1 MSKKINHV
9 KWIMNEW
16 KDHKGYVLILLFLTV
31 LSTSVAVAYPFLF
44 RQLIDS
50 LENSLANPDTINP
63 MSPVYKI
70 SLIMLIVGFVRIISS
85 FYPGFRAYMNLLF
98 EFVLR
103 HRYFKYILEKDYR
116 FFLKFRTGDLVTR
129 LTNDIQDFPKIGWFL
144 CSGIFRAFDSFIKI
158 LFCLGVMFFLSWKL
172 TLLAMLPIPF
182 MIAIF
187 YIVSNKLHKSFE
199 KNQEAISEIN
209 NQLEMTFS
217 GIKIIKSFVCEEKY
231 KRFFSKALDNRFIT
245 ELKLVKIN
253 TILHLVYEY
262 IDYFSMISIILFG
275 GYMVVKGEIT
285 IGTFYAFYTYLSMLI
300 YPILDLPQL
309 FVSGRQA
316 FVCIY
321 RLEEIKDFPVFKY
334 NSKKKQRIDKIDS
347 IRFENVSFTYED
359 RNIKILDNISFNIHK
374 GHKILILGSSGSG
387 KSTILGLLSGQLIPQ
402 SGEIYINDILVEDID
417 TDNLREYIG
426 YVPQE
431 PSLFS
436 GTIQENVLFGKK
448 LSDQDEYETIINAV
462 QMKEEIL
469 QFLDKDQTLL
479 GQKGLSISGGQKQRL
494 AIARALFRKPQVLI
508 LDDITASLDAKKEEL
523 LWEQISILFKDLTAF
538 IVSHR
543 LSSLRYADEVILL
556 DSGKISA
563 YGKHDKLIK
572 EHPQYR
578 EFIQHHYKT

>member
-1 MSKKINHV
+1 MNNINHI
-9 KWIMNEW
+9 KWIKNEW
-16 KDHKGYVLILLFLTV
+16 KSHKAYVVILLFLTL
-31 LSTSVAVAYPFLF
+31 LSTAVAVAYPFLF

-50 LENSLANPDTINP
+50 LEKSLSTPGQINP
-63 MSPVYKI
+63 MSPVHKI
-70 SLIMLIVGFVRIISS
+70 VLIMLIVGFVRVISS

-98 EFVLR
+98 EYVLR
-103 HRYFKYILEKDYR
+103 HRYFKYIIEKDYR

-158 LFCLGVMFFLSWKL
+158 LFCLVVMFLLSWKL

-182 MIAIF
+182 MIAVF

-217 GIKIIKSFVCEEKY
+217 GIKIIKAFVCEEKY

-253 TILHLVYEY
+253 TVLHLVYEY

-316 FVCIY
+316 FVCID
-321 RLEEIKDFPVFKY
+321 RLEEIKNFPVISYKSEVKKY
-334 NSKKKQRIDKIDS
+334 IKNINN
-347 IRFENVSFTYED
+347 IRFENVSFTYDD
-359 RNIKILDNISFNIHK
+359 RNVKILDDISFKITK
-374 GHKILILGSSGSG
+374 GQKVLILGSSGSG
-387 KSTILGLLSGQLIPQ
+387 KSTILGLLSGLLIPQ
-402 SGEIYINDILVEDID
+402 NGQIYINDIPISEIQ
-417 TDNLREYIG
+417 TDNLREFIG

-436 GTIQENVLFGKK
+436 GTIQENILFGKEMN
-448 LSDQDEYETIINAV
+448 DIDEYETIINTV
-462 QMKEEIL
+462 QMKDEII

-494 AIARALFRKPQVLI
+494 AIARALFKKPQVLI

-523 LWEQISILFKDLTAF
+523 LWEQISKLFQDLTAF

-563 YGKHDKLIK
+563 YGKHEQLIK
-572 EHPQYR
+572 EHPQYK

>member
-1 MSKKINHV
+1 MTNNINHI
-9 KWIMNEW
+9 KWIKNEW
-16 KDHKGYVLILLFLTV
+16 KSHKAYVFILLFLTL
-31 LSTSVAVAYPFLF
+31 LSTAVAVAYPFLF

-50 LENSLANPDTINP
+50 LEKSLSTPGQINP
-63 MSPVYKI
+63 MSPVHKI
-70 SLIMLIVGFVRIISS
+70 VLIMLIVGFVRVISS

-98 EFVLR
+98 EYVLR
-103 HRYFKYILEKDYR
+103 HRYFKYIIEKDYR

-158 LFCLGVMFFLSWKL
+158 LFCLVVMFLLSWKL

-182 MIAIF
+182 MIVVF

-217 GIKIIKSFVCEEKY
+217 GIKIIKAFVCEEKY

-253 TILHLVYEY
+253 TVLHLVYEY

-316 FVCIY
+316 FVCID
-321 RLEEIKDFPVFKY
+321 RLEEIKNFPVISYKSEVKKY
-334 NSKKKQRIDKIDS
+334 IKNINN
-347 IRFENVSFTYED
+347 IRFENVSFTYDD
-359 RNIKILDNISFNIHK
+359 RNVKILDDISFKITK
-374 GHKILILGSSGSG
+374 GQKVLILGSSGSG
-387 KSTILGLLSGQLIPQ
+387 KSTILGLLSGLLIPQ
-402 SGEIYINDILVEDID
+402 NGQIYINDIPISEIQ
-417 TDNLREYIG
+417 TDNLREFIG

-436 GTIQENVLFGKK
+436 GTIQENILFGKEMN
-448 LSDQDEYETIINAV
+448 DIDEYETIINTV
-462 QMKEEIL
+462 QMKDEII

-494 AIARALFRKPQVLI
+494 AIARALFKKPQVLI

-523 LWEQISILFKDLTAF
+523 LWEQISKLFQDLTAF

-563 YGKHDKLIK
+563 YGKHEQLIK
-572 EHPQYR
+572 EHPQYK

>member
-1 MSKKINHV
+1 MTNNINHI
-9 KWIMNEW
+9 KWIKNEW
-16 KDHKGYVLILLFLTV
+16 KSHKAYVFILLFLTL
-31 LSTSVAVAYPFLF
+31 LSTAVAVAYPFLF

-50 LENSLANPDTINP
+50 LEKSLSTPGQINP
-63 MSPVYKI
+63 MSPVHKI
-70 SLIMLIVGFVRIISS
+70 VLIMLIVGFVRVISS

-98 EFVLR
+98 EYVLR
-103 HRYFKYILEKDYR
+103 HRYFKYIIEKDYR

-158 LFCLGVMFFLSWKL
+158 LFCLVVMFLLSWKL

-182 MIAIF
+182 MIAVF

-217 GIKIIKSFVCEEKY
+217 GIKIIKAFVCEEKY

-245 ELKLVKIN
+245 ELRLVKIN
-253 TILHLVYEY
+253 TVLHLVYEY

-316 FVCIY
+316 FVCID
-321 RLEEIKDFPVFKY
+321 RLEEIKNFPVISYKSEVKKY
-334 NSKKKQRIDKIDS
+334 IKNINN
-347 IRFENVSFTYED
+347 IRFENVSFTYDD
-359 RNIKILDNISFNIHK
+359 RNVKILDDISFKITK
-374 GHKILILGSSGSG
+374 GQKVLILGSSGSG
-387 KSTILGLLSGQLIPQ
+387 KSTILGLLSGLLIPQ
-402 SGEIYINDILVEDID
+402 NGQIYINDIPISEIQ
-417 TDNLREYIG
+417 TDNLREFIG

-436 GTIQENVLFGKK
+436 GTIQENILFGKEMN
-448 LSDQDEYETIINAV
+448 DIDEYETIINTV
-462 QMKEEIL
+462 QMKDEII

-494 AIARALFRKPQVLI
+494 AIARALFKKPQVLI

-523 LWEQISILFKDLTAF
+523 LWEQISKLFQDLTAF

-563 YGKHDKLIK
+563 YGKHEQLIK
-572 EHPQYR
+572 EHPQYK

>member
-1 MSKKINHV
+1 MMNNINHI
-9 KWIMNEW
+9 KWIKNEW
-16 KDHKGYVLILLFLTV
+16 KSHKAYVFILLFLTL
-31 LSTSVAVAYPFLF
+31 LSTAVAVAYPFLF

-50 LENSLANPDTINP
+50 LEKSLSTPGQINP
-63 MSPVYKI
+63 MSPVHKI
-70 SLIMLIVGFVRIISS
+70 VLIMLIVGFVRVISS

-98 EFVLR
+98 EYVLR
-103 HRYFKYILEKDYR
+103 HRYFKYIIEKDYR

-158 LFCLGVMFFLSWKL
+158 LFCLVVMFLLSWKL

-182 MIAIF
+182 MIAVF

-217 GIKIIKSFVCEEKY
+217 GIKIIKAFVCEEKY

-253 TILHLVYEY
+253 TVLHLVYEY

-316 FVCIY
+316 FVCID
-321 RLEEIKDFPVFKY
+321 RLEEIKNFPVISYKSEVKKY
-334 NSKKKQRIDKIDS
+334 IKNINN
-347 IRFENVSFTYED
+347 IRFENVSFTYDD
-359 RNIKILDNISFNIHK
+359 RNVKILDDISFKITK
-374 GHKILILGSSGSG
+374 GQKVLILGSSGSG
-387 KSTILGLLSGQLIPQ
+387 KSTILGLLSGLLIPQ
-402 SGEIYINDILVEDID
+402 NGQIYINDIPISEIQ
-417 TDNLREYIG
+417 TDNLREFIG

-436 GTIQENVLFGKK
+436 GTIQENILFGKEMN
-448 LSDQDEYETIINAV
+448 DIDEYETIINTV
-462 QMKEEIL
+462 QMKDEII

-494 AIARALFRKPQVLI
+494 AIARALFKKPQVLI

-523 LWEQISILFKDLTAF
+523 LWEQISKLFQDLTAF

-563 YGKHDKLIK
+563 YGKHEQLIK
-572 EHPQYR
+572 EHPQYK